1 MMCLISYKIHTP
13 VNTLKYLPTHW
24 PTHLQTVQPIPAL
37 QSSPSQVLPPRQ
49 VSTTS
54 QVSFP
59 GGNGSVETTFS
70 SGITTDVKN
79 NNVAL
84 GVSFTS
90 GLASPE
96 INKGSGDLL
105 YVDNRA
111 KITRDLRQKEDIKII
126 LEF

>member
-1 MMCLISYKIHTP
+1 MCI
-13 VNTLKYLPTHW
+13 
-24 PTHLQTVQPIPAL
+24 
-37 QSSPSQVLPPRQ
+37 RDR
-49 VSTTS
+49 TTS
-54 QVSFP
+54 QVSFTG
-59 GGNGSVETTFS
+59 GGNAGNATAGSGSVETTFS
-70 SGITTDVKN
+70 SGITTDTNN

>member
-1 MMCLISYKIHTP
+1 MNGIKYIHETSLYVGNKNDQTDIANVKNISRKFEF
-13 VNTLKYLPTHW
+13 
-24 PTHLQTVQPIPAL
+24 
-37 QSSPSQVLPPRQ
+37 

-54 QVSFP
+54 QVSFTG
-59 GGNGSVETTFS
+59 GGNAGNATAGSGSVETTFS
-70 SGITTDVKN
+70 SGITTDTNN

-111 KITRDLRQKEDIKII
+111 KISRNLRQKEDIKII

>member
-1 MMCLISYKIHTP
+1 M
-13 VNTLKYLPTHW
+13 
-24 PTHLQTVQPIPAL
+24 
-37 QSSPSQVLPPRQ
+37 
-49 VSTTS
+49 STTS

-59 GGNGSVETTFS
+59 GGSGSVETTFS
-70 SGITTDVKN
+70 SGITTDVNN